1 MGLLR
6 RHQRSGSHTEQAG
19 PAGPAAGSDGRLVS
33 LAQQDPGAFGPIY
46 DRYFPA
52 VYGYCLSELRDPE
65 IAADAAGQTFLK
77 AMAALPG
84 YREGGRFRS
93 WLFAIA
99 HNVIMD
105 AHPTRLPDEQIDTIV
120 HIADPA
126 PSPEDAAI
134 RRFDLES
141 LDDAIAHL
149 PDADREVIELRRA
162 GLSGKEIA
170 AVLGV
175 SHEAA
180 KKRQL
185 RAIDRL
191 RQDLLMPLQGSEVRR
206 GA

>member
-6 RHQRSGSHTEQAG
+6 RLQRSGAHTE
-19 PAGPAAGSDGRLVS
+19 PAGSGGSAADADGRLVA
-33 LAQQDPGAFGPIY
+33 LAQENPAAFGQLY

-84 YREGGRFRS
+84 YHEAGRFRS
-93 WLFAIA
+93 WLFTIA
-99 HNVIMD
+99 HNAIMD
-105 AHPTRLPDEQIDTIV
+105 AHPTRRPDEQLDTVV
-120 HIADPA
+120 HLADPA

-134 RRFDLES
+134 ASFDLER
-141 LDDAIAHL
+141 LDDAIARL
-149 PDADREVIELRRA
+149 PDADRRVIELRRA
-162 GLSGKEIA
+162 GLNGKEIA

-185 RAIDRL
+185 RAMDRL
-191 RQDLLMPLQGSEVRR
+191 RQDLRGETSGSEVRR

>member
-1 MGLLR
+1 MGLL
-6 RHQRSGSHTEQAG
+6 QRLQRNGHGPGSVDD
-19 PAGPAAGSDGRLVS
+19 SDGRLVT
-33 LAQQDPGAFGPIY
+33 LAQQDPGAFGLLY

-65 IAADAAGQTFLK
+65 VAADAAGQTFLK
-77 AMAALPG
+77 AMAALPT

-93 WLFAIA
+93 WLFTIA
-99 HNVIMD
+99 HNVIVD
-105 AHPTRLPDEQIDTIV
+105 AYSPRRQNEPLDTV
-120 HIADPA
+120 LHIADPA

-134 RRFDLES
+134 ATFDLER
-141 LDDAIAHL
+141 LDDAIAQL

-162 GLSGKEIA
+162 GLDGKEIA
-170 AVLGV
+170 AVLGI

-185 RAIDRL
+185 RAMDRL

>member
-1 MGLLR
+1 MGTR
-6 RHQRSGSHTEQAG
+6 WGSCG
-19 PAGPAAGSDGRLVS
+19 AANETGLTRDRTADSDGRLVA
-33 LAQQDPGAFGPIY
+33 LAQQDPGAFAQLY

-65 IAADAAGQTFLK
+65 LAADAAGQTFLK
-77 AMAALPG
+77 AMAALPT

-93 WLFAIA
+93 WLFTIA
-99 HNVIMD
+99 HNVIVD
-105 AHPTRLPDEQIDTIV
+105 AYPYRRQDEPLDTVMHIV
-120 HIADPA
+120 DPA

-134 RRFDLES
+134 AVFDLER
-141 LDDAIAHL
+141 LDDAIARL

-185 RAIDRL
+185 RAMDRL